1 MLIIP
6 AIDLRDGHCVRLRQG
21 RREDMTRYDGDPV
34 EVAKGFAS
42 EGAEWLHVVDLD
54 GAFTEVNS
62 PNRQTLESIVAAIN
76 IPVQFGGGLRCLED
90 VARVLELGVARV
102 VMGTLAV
109 ESPDTLRKLLALYGS
124 QRIAVG
130 IDARNGL
137 VMTRGW
143 EQTASIESIALARQV
158 ASAGVQRVI
167 YTDITRDGVLAGP
180 NIKET
185 CDLARESGLKVT
197 ASGGVALLQDIEEL
211 KQAVPCGVDSVIVGR
226 AFYERRFTLAE
237 AIRVAE
243 N

>member
-21 RREDMTRYDGDPV
+21 RKDDMTRYDGNPV
-34 EVAKGFAS
+34 EVAKDFAS
-42 EGAEWLHVVDLD
+42 QGAEWLHVVDLD
-54 GAFTEVNS
+54 GAFTESDS
-62 PNRQTLESIVAAIN
+62 PNRHTLESIVAAVK
-76 IPVQFGGGLRCLED
+76 IPVQFGGGLRSIED
-90 VARVLELGVARV
+90 VAQVLGLGVARV
-102 VMGTLAV
+102 VIGTLAV
-109 ESPDTLRKLLALYGS
+109 ESPDTLRKLLALHGS
-124 QRIAVG
+124 DQIAVG

-143 EQTASIESIALARQV
+143 ERPASIESIALARQV
-158 ASAGVQRVI
+158 ASAGVRRVI
-167 YTDITRDGVLAGP
+167 YTDISRDGVLAGP

-197 ASGGVALLQDIEEL
+197 ASGGVASLQDIEEL
-211 KQAVPCGVDSVIVGR
+211 KQAEPCGVDSVIVGR
-226 AFYERRFTLAE
+226 AIYERRFTLAE